1 MPQNFNMKRGIDM
14 ALSFEQWKSA
24 VDRAIGAICGLSSDD
39 LADCT
44 YRDWYDS
51 DVTPSDAAQLALEE
65 NDFPFEED

>member
-14 ALSFEQWKSA
+14 ALTFEQWKRQ
-24 VDRAIGAICGLSSDD
+24 VDNAIGQACGLSSDD

-51 DVTPSDAAQLALEE
+51 DVTPNDAAQMALEE
-65 NDFPFEED
+65 NDFPFDED

>member
-1 MPQNFNMKRGIDM
+1 M
-14 ALSFEQWKSA
+14 AKDFKAWMNA
-24 VDRAIGAICGLSSDD
+24 VDAAIGQACGLSSDD

-51 DVTPSDAAQLALEE
+51 GVSPSDAAQLALEE